1 MSHSTES
8 SQTNSRPKT
17 PSFRQ
22 DVLSV
27 KTHAELYQGLRQTL
41 PKLKSTLPSSTV
53 NLGTSIPSSS
63 LSVKNETP
71 TPYQGLND
79 DVRLLGALLGRI
91 IFEHE
96 GEDFYL
102 FIEGLRSAA
111 VRARKQHG
119 EAGLSNIQDLID
131 TALNDKNTIEEKV
144 HLLHDAASSFR
155 LFLTL
160 FGIAEGYHQ
169 VQSFR
174 QLDLGLIHTI
184 TELNENQTDLETLKT
199 ALSDLSVRLV
209 ATAHPT
215 TILRQT
221 LLKHQRELF
230 GLLEALHAT
239 PMNGIRQQ
247 GILEKLSERIEL
259 LWATR
264 FSRWSK
270 PKVKDEVSDVLS
282 YFKRSLYDTLPHIHR
297 KWANVLSL
305 SFPNLPKDAIPE
317 EVISIGSWVGGDMD
331 GNPFVTPT
339 VFQEALSRQYQL
351 VLNLYIEELLNLA
364 PQLSHT
370 IQKAQ
375 PSDALRGFIQNALS
389 TMNALKLDTTLYE
402 PSVNTEPHRLAVM
415 IMVTKLRRTLA
426 KAQQENP
433 NIIPQPFTYANSDGF
448 LSDLTCLQESF
459 QQARYQR
466 AAELTIERLRQKVSL
481 FGFYF
486 ASLDLREDA
495 KLVSQSAQSILTIL
509 SQVSNISRTTEQEKT
524 SDNSQ
529 EWLTQEILSPRQI
542 AVKGWFPTTDPDLLN
557 TQRLFEMLSVATQ
570 AQQKMGEKAC
580 HRFILS
586 MTKSVDDVLSL
597 LLLLKTQSLFYQNKT
612 GAFQSHYD
620 IVPLF
625 ETIEDLETA
634 PQVFEALLKNRA
646 YQTQLACRDNTQLIM
661 LGYSDSNKDGG
672 YFASN
677 WYIYQAQEN
686 LIAVAKKYNIK
697 LRFFHGR
704 GGNIG
709 RGGGPTHRAIQALPR
724 HSASFGQDLTEQGE
738 VLSRYYNVREIAA
751 AHLENILAS
760 ILERNVRAEIT
771 VLPEWENLAQE
782 IAQHSQLAYQKL
794 VKQEPYFVPYFEEA
808 TPREVELIN
817 IGSRPQKRREAKSIQ
832 DLRAIPWVFRWF
844 QSRQILPGWYGLGSG
859 LNAVIT
865 SLAPSTLKNTETLE
879 TLQAMY
885 THWPFFKSMIEN
897 SEIALRQTDLGIAQS
912 YTQLAKDQPA
922 AQRILETIQSEY
934 RLTRK
939 MIETITQSPL
949 LSRPE
954 DQGLKNSIE
963 VKEPYLDPLNYI
975 QVKLIE
981 HYRTLNLS
989 DSNPELIEDFNQAIV
1004 SSIEGIAT
1012 GLGTTG

>member
-1 MSHSTES
+1 MSHSPFQTE
-8 SQTNSRPKT
+8 
-17 PSFRQ
+17 
-22 DVLSV
+22 VLSV
-27 KTHAELYQGLRQTL
+27 KTHAELYRGIRQTL
-41 PKLKSTLPSSTV
+41 PTMQSA
-53 NLGTSIPSSS
+53 S
-63 LSVKNETP
+63 LSSAPLASKSETTSP
-71 TPYQGLND
+71 GQPSAYQALND

-96 GEDFYL
+96 GEAFYL

-119 EAGLSNIQDLID
+119 EAGLSDIQDLID
-131 TALNDKNTIEEKV
+131 TALNDKKTLEEKV
-144 HLLHDAASSFR
+144 RLLHDAASAFR

-305 SFPNLPKDAIPE
+305 AFPELPPEAIPE

-375 PSDALRGFIQNALS
+375 PSEALKAFIQTSLS
-389 TMNALKLDTTLYE
+389 TMNTLKLDTTLYE
-402 PSVNTEPHRLAVM
+402 PSVNTEPHRLAVL

-426 KAQQENP
+426 RAQQETP
-433 NIIPQPFTYANSDGF
+433 GLIPQPFTYPNSDGF
-448 LSDLTCLQESF
+448 LSDLTCLQNSF
-459 QQARYQR
+459 TQARYQR

-495 KLVSQSAQSILTIL
+495 QLVSQSAQSIINTL
-509 SQVSNISRTTEQEKT
+509 SQVSAPSAVTTLE
-524 SDNSQ
+524 D
-529 EWLTQEILSPRQI
+529 EILSPRQI
-542 AVKGWFPTTDPDLLN
+542 AVKGWFPTTDPDLLH
-557 TQRLFEMLSVATQ
+557 TQRLFEMLSVAAQ

-597 LLLLKTQSLFYQNKT
+597 LLLLKTQNMFYQNQA
-612 GAFQSHYD
+612 GEFQSHYD

-625 ETIEDLETA
+625 ETIEDLASA
-634 PQVFEALLKNRA
+634 PQVFEALLNNSA
-646 YQTQLACRDNTQLIM
+646 YQTQLSCRNQTQLIM

-677 WYIYQAQEN
+677 WYIYRAQEK
-686 LIAVAKKYNIK
+686 LIAVAKKYHVK

-771 VLPEWENLAQE
+771 VLPEWENLAQD
-782 IAQHSQLAYQKL
+782 IAQQSKVAYQKL
-794 VKQEPYFVPYFEEA
+794 VKQESYFVPYFEEV
-808 TPREVELIN
+808 TPREVELIH
-817 IGSRPQKRREAKSIQ
+817 IGSRPQKRREAKSIK

-859 LNAVIT
+859 LNAVI
-865 SLAPSTLKNTETLE
+865 SNLAPHILENSDRLE

-922 AQRILETIQSEY
+922 AKRILETIQTEY
-934 RLTRK
+934 QLTRH
-939 MIETITQSPL
+939 MIEMITQSSL

-981 HYRTLNLS
+981 HYRTLNIAES
-989 DSNPELIEDFNQAIV
+989 SPELIEDFNQAIV